1 MGLAPELTLQHRRL
15 QCEGFAWF
23 KKWTA
28 SDNFSVVM
36 MKTKYKCKKNNNI
49 KADNPKIFSGKTP
62 QISYF
67 YANKSENICI

>member
-1 MGLAPELTLQHRRL
+1 
-15 QCEGFAWF
+15 
-23 KKWTA
+23 
-28 SDNFSVVM
+28 M

-67 YANKSENICI
+67 YANKSENIYMHLIPKTSNDHSKDMQYGMYINV